1 MPDPT
6 QTGLRAA
13 RPNIRISGEDRPA
26 LSQGLLSMIIT
37 ETTEG
42 MYCCEALFGNW
53 GNTGGTIGFLY
64 FDRQVLDFGVSF
76 DVSIGG
82 DTIFDGKIMAL
93 EANFPEGAPPE
104 LNVLAEDR
112 LQDLRMT
119 RRTRSFEDVS
129 DAQVIQR
136 LAGEHGL
143 QTQID
148 INGPTHSVLA
158 QVNQSDL
165 AFMRD
170 RARACN
176 AELWVDGDALNAAPR
191 TARNGQP
198 MQMTHRGT
206 LREFSVLADLA
217 GQHTDLMVSGWEV
230 AGKSHL
236 RYEASDTAIQE
247 ELNGDLSGAAILQ
260 SSLGDRKQAYVHMV
274 PHSQQEAQTQA
285 ESLFK
290 SIARR
295 FVVGRG
301 VAETDSRLRVGAYV
315 DLQGLGPL
323 FSGKYYLSEVKHLF
337 DGTLGIRTEFVAE
350 RPGLGRP
357 A

>member
-1 MPDPT
+1 
-6 QTGLRAA
+6 
-13 RPNIRISGEDRPA
+13 
-26 LSQGLLSMIIT
+26 MIIA

-42 MYCCEALFGNW
+42 MYRCEALFGNW
-53 GNTGGTIGFLY
+53 GNADGTIGFLY

-76 DVSIGG
+76 NVSMGA
-82 DTIFDGKIMAL
+82 DTIFDGKIMGL
-93 EANFPEGAPPE
+93 EANFLEGAPPE

-129 DAQVIQR
+129 DAEVIQR

-143 QTQID
+143 RTQID
-148 INGPTHSVLA
+148 ITGPTHKMLA

-176 AELWVDGDALNAAPR
+176 AELWVDDDTLNAAPR
-191 TARNGQP
+191 AARNGQP
-198 MQMTHRGT
+198 IQMTHGGT

-217 GQHTDLMVSGWEV
+217 GQHTDLMVSGWDV
-230 AGKSHL
+230 ASKSDL
-236 RYEASDTAIQE
+236 RYEASDTVIQE
-247 ELNGDLSGAAILQ
+247 ELNGDISGATILQ
-260 SSLGDRKQAYVHMV
+260 SSFGTRKQAYVHTV
-274 PHSQQEAQTQA
+274 PHSQQEARNQA
-285 ESLFK
+285 ESMFK

-337 DGTLGIRTEFVAE
+337 DGTRGIRTEFVAE
-350 RPGLGRP
+350 RPGLGRT

>member
-1 MPDPT
+1 MTNPT
-6 QTGLRAA
+6 PTGLRTA
-13 RPNIRISGEDRPA
+13 RPTIRVNGEDRPA
-26 LSQGLLSMIIT
+26 LSQGLLSMIIA

-42 MYCCEALFGNW
+42 MYRCEALFGNW
-53 GNTGGTIGFLY
+53 GNVDGIIGFLY
-64 FDRQVLDFGVSF
+64 FDRQVLDFGLSFNVSM
-76 DVSIGG
+76 GA
-82 DTIFDGKIMAL
+82 DTIFDGKIMGL
-93 EANFPEGAPPE
+93 EANFVEGAPPE

-129 DAQVIQR
+129 DAEAIQR

-143 QTQID
+143 RTQID
-148 INGPTHSVLA
+148 ITGPTHRMLA

-176 AELWVDGDALNAAPR
+176 AELWVDGDTLHAAPR
-191 TARNGQP
+191 TSRNTEP
-198 MQMTHRGT
+198 IQMTRDGT
-206 LREFSVLADLA
+206 LREFSVMADLA
-217 GQHTDLMVSGWEV
+217 GQHTDLLVSGWDV
-230 AGKSHL
+230 GSKSNL
-236 RYEASDTAIQE
+236 RYEASDNAIQE
-247 ELNGDLSGAAILQ
+247 ELNGDISGAAILQ
-260 SSLGDRKQAYVHMV
+260 SSFGNRKQAYVHTV

-285 ESLFK
+285 ESIFR
-290 SIARR
+290 SVARR

-301 VAETDSRLRVGAYV
+301 VAETDSRLRVGTYV
-315 DLQGLGPL
+315 DLHGLGPL

-337 DGTLGIRTEFVAE
+337 DGIRGIRTEFVAE
-350 RPGLGRP
+350 RPGLGRQ